1 LIEALLR
8 RAGRLPTIPPTATP
22 GASPTRT
29 NTPAGPTPTRTP
41 TSAATTLTFTP
52 VADAYVDAARG
63 STNLGAISVLRTY
76 ASPEQ
81 RSYLRFNVQGIAGR
95 TITRAVLRLYANGGS
110 SAGYRVLGVP
120 STTWS
125 ETGITYNNKPA
136 LGALLGTHGAHSY
149 GVYTQVTITPYITGD
164 GLFSLAVTTT
174 STKAISYPSR
184 EAGSNRPQLVLTL
197 SGSP

>member
-1 LIEALLR
+1 MSSRAARHLLSLLISLSLL
-8 RAGRLPTIPPTATP
+8 ACLGRLAP
-22 GASPTRT
+22 GVAE
-29 NTPAGPTPTRTP
+29 AV
-41 TSAATTLTFTP
+41 TLTFTP
-52 VADAYVDAARG
+52 AADAFVDAAQASSNFG
-63 STNLGAISVLRTY
+63 TSAILRTY
-76 ASPEQ
+76 VSPEQ
-81 RSYLRFNVQGIAGR
+81 RSYLRFNVTGLGGQ
-95 TITRAVLRLYANGGS
+95 TITRATLRLYANGS
-110 SAGYRVLGVP
+110 SAAGYTVSGVGD
-120 STTWS
+120 TGWS

-136 LGALLGTHGAHSY
+136 LGALLDTHGAHSY